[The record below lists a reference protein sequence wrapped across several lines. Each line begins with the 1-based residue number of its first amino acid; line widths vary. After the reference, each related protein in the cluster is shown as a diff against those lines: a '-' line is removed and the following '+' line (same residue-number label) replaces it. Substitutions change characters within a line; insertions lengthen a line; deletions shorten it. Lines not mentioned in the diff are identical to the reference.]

1 MPTTPANSRRPAG
14 RCRTPTRA
22 ASDGTRREFM
32 KRTAQAVGGGVAT
45 LIVGDFLLADQDG
58 STTTRPATEA
68 AVANL
73 YDWSKHEYVYLIDTR
88 KCIGCGSCV
97 RACSRENNVPPD
109 YFRTWVERYRVSR
122 TGETAVDS
130 PNGGMDGFE
139 PLVSGQEVTKAF
151 FFPKLCCHCT
161 NTPCVQLCPVGASY
175 RTLDGVI
182 LVDETRCIGCG
193 YCVQACPY
201 GSRFIH
207 PEEHVASKCTLCYHR
222 ITRGLKTACVQACP
236 VGARLLGDKKKVG
249 DKVAEII
256 ATERVQILQP
266 ELLTKPNCYYLGLS
280 KEAR

>member
-1 MPTTPANSRRPAG
+1 MMPTTPVNNNDVGSG
-14 RCRTPTRA
+14 RESATA
-22 ASDGTRREFM
+22 KESRREFM
-32 KRTAQAVGGGVAT
+32 QTGGRALGAGVAT
-45 LIVGDFLLADQDG
+45 FVLCDLIDV
-58 STTTRPATEA
+58 TTMAEATG
-68 AVANL
+68 VATQTGEEFING
-73 YDWSKHEYVYLIDTR
+73 YDWTKHRYVYLIDTR

-97 RACSRENNVPPD
+97 RGCSKENDVPHA
-109 YFRTWVERYRVSR
+109 YFRTWVERYEVSR
-122 TGETAVDS
+122 TGETVVDS
-130 PNGGMDGFE
+130 PNGGMEGFS
-139 PLVSGQEVTKAF
+139 PSLTGQKVTKAF

-182 LVDETRCIGCG
+182 LVDEKRCIGCG

-207 PEEHVASKCTLCYHR
+207 PVTHVASKCTLCYHR
-222 ITRGLKTACVQACP
+222 LTRGLTTACVHSCP
-236 VGARLLGDKKKVG
+236 VGARMLGDMKKVG

-266 ELLTKPNCYYLGLS
+266 ELLTDPNCYYLGLT

>member
-1 MPTTPANSRRPAG
+1 
-14 RCRTPTRA
+14 
-22 ASDGTRREFM
+22 M
-32 KRTAQAVGGGVAT
+32 KRGACGVGGAVAT
-45 LIVGDFLLADQDG
+45 LILGDFVLANQKGGQTTQPG
-58 STTTRPATEA
+58 SVDAGTGA
-68 AVANL
+68 
-73 YDWSKHEYVYLIDTR
+73 YDWTKHEYVYLIDAR

-97 RACSRENNVPPD
+97 RACSLENNVPPE

-122 TGETAVDS
+122 TGDVHVDS

-139 PLVSGQEVTKAF
+139 PLVSGQHVTKAF

-175 RTLDGVI
+175 RTPDGVI
-182 LVDETRCIGCG
+182 LVDEKRCIGCG

-207 PEEHVASKCTLCYHR
+207 PVDHVASKCTLCYHR
-222 ITRGLKTACVQACP
+222 ITRGLKQACVQACP
-236 VGARLLGDKKKVG
+236 VGARMLGDRKQVG
-249 DKVAEII
+249 DRIAEII

-266 ELLTKPNCYYLGLS
+266 ELLTKPNCYYLGLT

>member
-1 MPTTPANSRRPAG
+1 
-14 RCRTPTRA
+14 
-22 ASDGTRREFM
+22 M
-32 KRTAQAVGGGVAT
+32 KRGACGVGGAVAT
-45 LIVGDFLLADQDG
+45 LILGDFVLANQKGGQTTQPG
-58 STTTRPATEA
+58 SVDAGTGA
-68 AVANL
+68 
-73 YDWSKHEYVYLIDTR
+73 YDWTKHEYVYLIDTR

-97 RACSRENNVPPD
+97 RACSRENNVPPE

-122 TGETAVDS
+122 TGEVRVDS

-139 PLVSGQEVTKAF
+139 PLVSGQHVTKAF

-175 RTLDGVI
+175 RTPDGVI
-182 LVDETRCIGCG
+182 LVDEKRCIGCG

-207 PEEHVASKCTLCYHR
+207 PVDHVASKCTLCYHR
-222 ITRGLKTACVQACP
+222 ITRGLKQACVQACP
-236 VGARLLGDKKKVG
+236 VGARMLGDLKKVG
-249 DKVAEII
+249 DKIAEII

-266 ELLTKPNCYYLGLS
+266 ELLTKPNCYYLGLT